1 MSVSLRFSRYSVTSR
16 WSSSKQVIEQL
27 HTKAVYLTDGL
38 GMQLAIQLSY
48 IIQLHYIY
56 ILSSTWASS
65 AGFCS
70 AAVGFFLG
78 VGAMLLGSDSKKK
91 NREITRIGWGI
102 TIYLL

>member
-1 MSVSLRFSRYSVTSR
+1 MN
-16 WSSSKQVIEQL
+16 
-27 HTKAVYLTDGL
+27 GL
-38 GMQLAIQLSY
+38 GTRVAIDLSY
-48 IIQLHYIY
+48 IIQLRYIC

-78 VGAMLLGSDSKKK
+78 VGAMLLDSGPKFNK
-91 NREITRIGWGI
+91 NKQRNSQEWVGT